1 MKRASL
7 LLLGALA
14 SGALSLPAC
23 NKSSDSADK
32 KVTETKSTEPTEEK
46 KAARAKPPVDEGID
60 VPTEEDFEE
69 SAANQIKDDSDLEK
83 ELDQLEKEIGK

>member
-7 LLLGALA
+7 LLLGAL
-14 SGALSLPAC
+14 SFGALSLPAC

-32 KVTETKSTEPTEEK
+32 KAAETKATEPTEDK
-46 KAARAKPPVDEGID
+46 KAARAKPPEDEGID

-69 SAANQIKDDSDLEK
+69 SASNQIKEDSDLQK

>member
-7 LLLGALA
+7 VILGALA
-14 SGALSLPAC
+14 LGALALPAC

-32 KVTETKSTEPTEEK
+32 KAETKATEPAADK
-46 KAARAKPPVDEGID
+46 KTARAKPPVDEGID

-69 SAANQIKDDSDLEK
+69 SAAEQIKDDSDLQK